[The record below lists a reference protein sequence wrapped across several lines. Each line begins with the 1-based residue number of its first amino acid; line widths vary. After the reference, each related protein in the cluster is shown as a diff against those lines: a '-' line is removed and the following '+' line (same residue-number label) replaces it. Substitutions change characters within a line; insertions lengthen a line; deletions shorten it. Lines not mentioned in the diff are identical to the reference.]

1 MPGLGK
7 AAIET
12 IREEDASALTM
23 NILHAHDIVE
33 DGELEDSARSE
44 YGDTFMLNR
53 HHSQIGDLPSHIV
66 RTADH
71 RVQHHQTR
79 NKRKMRQHLARELE
93 KVLVQE
99 KKLQLDKNV
108 LIRSASI
115 EIKMEKRRAEISAK
129 VASTQRKI
137 LKSNQMTEAK
147 QKAKRLEF
155 HRLEQTRQERKRKL
169 EGDFWDEVTR
179 KRQVADTKRQANYAR
194 MKGQETEKKKAVLGR
209 IRHVDDRLAERKREA
224 DLTFHVKKFLSSVA
238 QEEAAGR
245 RAMKDQRS
253 KNKADKVL
261 DSIQQREMRKAEQQR
276 REGQVAMKTMKLAR
290 PEFELHTPLQRL
302 VNYIKQR
309 GTANVEPHKLR
320 AKARALGIDADINVV
335 EVLEQ
340 MRDHT
345 KF

>member
-1 MPGLGK
+1 
-7 AAIET
+7 
-12 IREEDASALTM
+12 
-23 NILHAHDIVE
+23 
-33 DGELEDSARSE
+33 
-44 YGDTFMLNR
+44 
-53 HHSQIGDLPSHIV
+53 
-66 RTADH
+66 
-71 RVQHHQTR
+71 
-79 NKRKMRQHLARELE
+79 
-93 KVLVQE
+93 
-99 KKLQLDKNV
+99 
-108 LIRSASI
+108 
-115 EIKMEKRRAEISAK
+115 MEKRRAEISAK